1 MIKVGIAGANGKM
14 GRAIID
20 VINNEP
26 DFCYKKGLIRKQD
39 SKNLKETSNLVYFFT
54 NIDIAIIFATSGIE
68 EILNMANKKNTPTIL
83 CSTGFAID
91 QSDYNMP
98 FIYSPNTSDGMN
110 MIFDFLKS
118 NKTML
123 CKNYKI
129 KITEYH
135 HKNKKDSPSGTT
147 KKIMQILNE
156 TNIDTKI
163 VRKNDLNAKI
173 KIIFQNDDEEFNL
186 VYKAEN
192 RNVFAKGALK
202 IAKKLLSDHS

>member
-20 VINNEP
+20 VIKHEP
-26 DFCYKKGLIRKQD
+26 DFCYQKGLIRQQN
-39 SKNLKETSNLVYFFT
+39 SNSLKETNNLTDFFID
-54 NIDIAIIFATSGIE
+54 IDIAIIFATSGIK
-68 EILNMANKKNTPTIL
+68 EILNMANKKKTPIVM
-83 CSTGFAID
+83 CSTGFLID
-91 QSDYNMP
+91 ESEYNMP

-135 HKNKKDSPSGTT
+135 HKDKKDSPSGTT

-163 VRKNDLNAKI
+163 VRKDDLNAKI
-173 KIIFQNDDEEFNL
+173 QITFQSDDEEFNL
-186 VYKAEN
+186 VHKAEN
-192 RNVFAKGALK
+192 RNVFAKGTLK